1 MNEIWEMR
9 QTIHVAALSRLYIRQ
24 LARLRLCVVRVDMQR
39 GVIAFVLQAP
49 EVLHAQTLG
58 GNMLSRDTPPPL
70 GKMGG
75 LRVGKIY
82 KKFCVYEWNR
92 HMYKYKL
99 AMNWVKG

>member
-1 MNEIWEMR
+1 MI
-9 QTIHVAALSRLYIRQ
+9 V
-24 LARLRLCVVRVDMQR
+24 
-39 GVIAFVLQAP
+39 FVLLAP

-70 GKMGG
+70 RKMGG

-82 KKFCVYEWNR
+82 KKICVYGWNR

-99 AMNWVKG
+99 AMNRMKV

>member
-1 MNEIWEMR
+1 
-9 QTIHVAALSRLYIRQ
+9 
-24 LARLRLCVVRVDMQR
+24 MQR

-82 KKFCVYEWNR
+82 KIFCVYEWNR
-92 HMYKYKL
+92 HMYQYKL
-99 AMNWVKG
+99 AMNGVKV

>member
-9 QTIHVAALSRLYIRQ
+9 QTIHVVALSRLYIRQ
-24 LARLRLCVVRVDMQR
+24 LARLRLCVVQVDMQH

-82 KKFCVYEWNR
+82 KKFLCV
-92 HMYKYKL
+92 
-99 AMNWVKG
+99 

>member
-24 LARLRLCVVRVDMQR
+24 LARLRLCVVQVDMQR
-39 GVIAFVLQAP
+39 GVIAFVRQAP

-82 KKFCVYEWNR
+82 KNFCVYEWNR
-92 HMYKYKL
+92 HM
-99 AMNWVKG
+99 

>member
-24 LARLRLCVVRVDMQR
+24 LARLRLCVVQVDMQR
-39 GVIAFVLQAP
+39 GVIAFVLPAP

-82 KKFCVYEWNR
+82 NFFCVYEWNR
-92 HMYKYKL
+92 HM
-99 AMNWVKG
+99 

>member
-9 QTIHVAALSRLYIRQ
+9 QTIHVAALSRLHIRQ
-24 LARLRLCVVRVDMQR
+24 LARLRLCVVQVDMQR
-39 GVIAFVLQAP
+39 GVIAFVLRAP

-82 KKFCVYEWNR
+82 KFILCV
-92 HMYKYKL
+92 
-99 AMNWVKG
+99 

>member
-1 MNEIWEMR
+1 MR
-9 QTIHVAALSRLYIRQ
+9 QTIHVAALSRLHTRQ
-24 LARLRLCVVRVDMQR
+24 LARLRLCVVQVDMQR

-82 KKFCVYEWNR
+82 KNKLCV
-92 HMYKYKL
+92 
-99 AMNWVKG
+99 